1 MWEGYD
7 EWAHFAYIQQIAKR
21 GQLPA
26 RSGNVPDEIQR
37 SLELAPL
44 SHSAAEVVPSG
55 VTHDAYWRLPES
67 DRLRRE
73 VELRQLTPAYKL
85 ADASEK
91 RVTQYEAQQPPL
103 YYLLL
108 TIPYLAVKHWSLPAQ
123 VLTLRVISLMIAG
136 IALLLGYAIARQVA
150 VTRSV
155 AIWVAIMLASFS
167 GVLIDVCRVGN
178 DSLAITLSSAVILC
192 SLRIL
197 KRDSGFVDW
206 VVLGAVLA
214 AALLTKAYTLAFVP
228 LLLVLAAIQVARRRG
243 SAREIVLGSFTAFL
257 IAASTAGWWYWRSWA
272 ATGTLSGEQI
282 DAAAKQFG
290 FGGKLHAITNV
301 QWLRVLDSAAMSHIW
316 TGGWSFLVVRS
327 WMYRVFELLAVAAAI
342 GLAILAARMLVKMA
356 RRRTVG
362 DTSARLAVVASAYLL
377 ACLGLAYYALV
388 VFLVKGVSLALGWYL
403 YSVIAAEIVLL
414 ASGFTGLVG
423 LRRSASCLA
432 AITLIA
438 LAFDL
443 YTVHFVLTPYYTG
456 LIHHGP
462 SGSLMA
468 FHVTDLRGIGFPEI
482 GARLTLNESS
492 IINPAALTLV
502 WIGYLCATAG
512 LLAYSV
518 NWIVGVIRSGARNPS
533 VSERI
538 ARIPRKGLDAPAV
551 K

>member
-1 MWEGYD
+1 M
-7 EWAHFAYIQQIAKR
+7 
-21 GQLPA
+21 
-26 RSGNVPDEIQR
+26 
-37 SLELAPL
+37 
-44 SHSAAEVVPSG
+44 
-55 VTHDAYWRLPES
+55 
-67 DRLRRE
+67 RR
-73 VELRQLTPAYKL
+73 K
-85 ADASEK
+85 
-91 RVTQYEAQQPPL
+91 
-103 YYLLL
+103 
-108 TIPYLAVKHWSLPAQ
+108 
-123 VLTLRVISLMIAG
+123 
-136 IALLLGYAIARQVA
+136 
-150 VTRSV
+150 
-155 AIWVAIMLASFS
+155 
-167 GVLIDVCRVGN
+167 
-178 DSLAITLSSAVILC
+178 SSARRNI
-192 SLRIL
+192 
-197 KRDSGFVDW
+197 
-206 VVLGAVLA
+206 LGA
-214 AALLTKAYTLAFVP
+214 
-228 LLLVLAAIQVARRRG
+228 
-243 SAREIVLGSFTAFL
+243 FTAFL
-257 IAASTAGWWYWRSWA
+257 IASSTAGWWYWRSWA

-290 FGGKLHAITNV
+290 FSGKLHAITSV

-414 ASGFTGLVG
+414 ASGFAGLLG
-423 LRRSASCLA
+423 LRRAASYLA

-482 GARLTLNESS
+482 GARLTINESS
-492 IINPAALTLV
+492 IVSPAALTLV